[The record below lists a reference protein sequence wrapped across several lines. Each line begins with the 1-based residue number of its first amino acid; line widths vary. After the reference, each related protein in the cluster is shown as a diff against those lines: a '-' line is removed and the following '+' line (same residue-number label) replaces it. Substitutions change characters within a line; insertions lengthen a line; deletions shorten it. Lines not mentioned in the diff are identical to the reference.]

1 MKVSPTR
8 AFCAAA
14 IGLSMLVTTVPAS
27 PASADTQSVQGAA
40 YKYLKRFMNRYN
52 GAGFSEVASIGSPT
66 TYRGALLSVKTEIDP
81 SLTSVAAYDPNTKT
95 IKFSKDPRKIPS
107 ADGLAMGETVWHELS
122 HAIEDAH
129 GDFGV
134 SDSEGYAERNVD
146 YMTAIA
152 RNALPV
158 LERMEAKAD
167 DGTAGDKLAPYWAKF
182 LERVQKAGTLP
193 STSANPVDPA
203 ILQSW
208 FGFNV
213 NPETIKAL
221 YASGKALPGKA
232 GKALSEAVS
241 GKPSGAET
249 ILLRVDSISAVTN
262 GPTVPTTF
270 TLPTPAYITSI
281 FTYHY
286 FNHGTGPGTIGLR
299 SADGKTY
306 GPWKAR
312 GTDGQGGVAN
322 ANWFA
327 SPKTVIPA
335 GTYTVVDSNPGTW
348 SWAPDTN
355 GQGIAIV
362 KGIVM

>member
-1 MKVSPTR
+1 MKASRIR
-8 AFCAAA
+8 AMCAVAV
-14 IGLSMLVTTVPAS
+14 GLSMLVATVPAS

-40 YKYLKRFMNRYN
+40 YKYLKRFMSRYN
-52 GAGFSEVASIGSPT
+52 SSGFAEVATIGSPS
-66 TYRGALLSVKTEIDP
+66 TYRDTLLSVKTEIDP

-95 IKFSKDPRKIPS
+95 IKFSKDPRKIPAS
-107 ADGLAMGETVWHELS
+107 EGLAMGETVWHELS

-146 YMTAIA
+146 YMTAIT

-158 LERMEAKAD
+158 LERMELKAD
-167 DGTAGDKLAPYWAKF
+167 DGAAGDKLAPYWAKF
-182 LERVQKAGTLP
+182 LERVQKAAALP

-203 ILQSW
+203 VLQSW

-213 NPETIKAL
+213 NPDTIKSL

-232 GKALSEAVS
+232 GKALSDAMNP
-241 GKPSGAET
+241 KPSGAET
-249 ILLRVDSISAVTN
+249 ILLRVDSISAVSN

-270 TLPTPAYITSI
+270 TLGSPAYITSI

-286 FNHGTGPGTIGLR
+286 FNHGAGPGTIGLR

-312 GTDGQGGVAN
+312 GVDGQGGVAN
-322 ANWFA
+322 AQWFV

-335 GTYTVVDSNPGTW
+335 GTYTIVDSSPSTW
-348 SWAPDTN
+348 SYAPDTN

-362 KGIVM
+362 KGIAM